1 MWLLCLF
8 VLLIYLAELVSCM
21 FVIWLVW
28 LDFVSRVSLIET
40 KNVLNN
46 IRISG
51 NFRLKELQRVFLD
64 RVLISTTLCSDACI
78 VAKRKTFKSTSS
90 LKAYFV

>member
-1 MWLLCLF
+1 
-8 VLLIYLAELVSCM
+8 M

-78 VAKRKTFKSTSS
+78 VAKRKTFKRTSS
-90 LKAYFV
+90 LTVYFV